1 MCGEIEE
8 EERIDEELFS
18 RFLALSG
25 RHGVSQAAPGVDA
38 PTQLADESARKAYME
53 KLFQAALARA
63 VNDAGS
69 LPAGERMDALAGQ
82 AIVFARLAGF
92 LAGQFPP
99 EADLFRTIMAA
110 AMEGHNEP
118 RKAVHHH
125 HHHDHHHHGHS
136 HA

>member
-8 EERIDEELFS
+8 DERIDEELFS
-18 RFLALSG
+18 RFLSLSR
-25 RHGVSQAAPGVDA
+25 RHGVSQAVPGDDA
-38 PTQLADESARKAYME
+38 PTQLANEHARKAYME

-63 VNDAGS
+63 ANDAGN

-110 AMEGHNEP
+110 AMEGHSEP
-118 RKAVHHH
+118 RRASYEHH
-125 HHHDHHHHGHS
+125 HHHDHS